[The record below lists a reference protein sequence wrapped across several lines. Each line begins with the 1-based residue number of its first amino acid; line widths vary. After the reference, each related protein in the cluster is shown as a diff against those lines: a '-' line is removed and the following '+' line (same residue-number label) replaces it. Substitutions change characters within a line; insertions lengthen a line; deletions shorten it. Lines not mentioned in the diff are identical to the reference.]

1 MAVNG
6 VGGDRNYTSM
16 LDGTASTNKV
26 YDAVFGNAD
35 DNQLSSDDFYT
46 LMITQL
52 TNQDFMNPVDDTQ
65 YIAQM
70 AQFST
75 MDQMM
80 ELCQFSKQNYAMS
93 MLGKEV
99 TIGKYAIG
107 GDSKAITGIVEKVA
121 MEDDTFK
128 LYINGQPYE
137 MADVTQVCEPGK
149 SGSSGN
155 TSTGSNVSDNTQADG

>member
-75 MDQMM
+75 RDQMM
-80 ELCQFSKQNYAMS
+80 EL
-93 MLGKEV
+93 LGAPDTLQRILKLNFYRTEE
-99 TIGKYAIG
+99 
-107 GDSKAITGIVEKVA
+107 DLVEKI
-121 MEDDTFK
+121 FK
-128 LYINGQPYE
+128 KE
-137 MADVTQVCEPGK
+137 E
-149 SGSSGN
+149 
-155 TSTGSNVSDNTQADG
+155 